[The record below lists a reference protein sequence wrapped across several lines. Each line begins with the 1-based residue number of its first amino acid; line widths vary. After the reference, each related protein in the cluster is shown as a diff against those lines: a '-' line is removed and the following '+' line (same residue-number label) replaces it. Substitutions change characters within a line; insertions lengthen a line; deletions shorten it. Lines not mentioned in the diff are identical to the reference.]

1 MDKQESVN
9 AIISDY
15 LKPIFSFSLK
25 RTKTVQ
31 EAEDLA
37 QEIIIKVYK
46 ALSNIDNIYNID
58 SYIWKI
64 AHNTIA
70 NYYRGK
76 SREYIGI
83 NIDDIADTIQCKR
96 DSVEEAYIKN
106 EELNNLRNKVAYLS
120 KLQRQ
125 IVILYYY
132 KGKKQEEI
140 SQLLDIPKGT
150 VKWHLFEAKKE
161 LKKGMEKMDNKISE
175 LKFNPIKFSFM
186 GVNGSV
192 GREGGTNNFFKS
204 TLAQNIVYSTYND
217 AKTINE
223 IADLLGVSPV
233 YVESEVEYLEEYSF
247 LTKLPG
253 NKYLS
258 NMLIDEATEQI
269 LYLGDEMYRNASKLI
284 INEIF
289 DEVIKSELLNSE
301 DIYYPDKD
309 KNFLMWT
316 LVLYVLAN
324 SESGEDSTIKFED
337 IATIRKDGGFYIA
350 SASIDN
356 PLLKKPD
363 IFKYRDNWCGPLW
376 NGCDNTILWQINSKW
391 CTRDINLDTYADMI
405 QPEIRLLNRYMIK
418 DNLSSEEFSY
428 LAEKGY
434 IKGSIGQDKLNVVWL
449 KNSNIRDGFLSIG
462 SKIKLKYKEELKNIK
477 SDYTKIVLENTPK
490 HLRKVRE
497 FELQDIFKC
506 NGAFLLYSLRELL
519 ESGRLKEIEDEYK
532 KKTIKTLLINNSY
545 K

>member
-1 MDKQESVN
+1 MKKYYNLNE
-9 AIISDY
+9 IISDY
-15 LKPIFSFSLK
+15 LKPIFSFTLK

-46 ALSNIDNIYNID
+46 ALNNIDNIYNTD
-58 SYIWKI
+58 SYIWRI

-76 SREYIGI
+76 SRDFVGV
-83 NIDDIADTIQCKR
+83 NIDDVVETIQCSKG
-96 DSVEEAYIKN
+96 SVEETYIKN
-106 EELNNLRNKVAYLS
+106 EEINKLKNKIAYLS
-120 KLQRQ
+120 KVQRQ

-132 KGKKQEEI
+132 HEKNQEEI
-140 SQLLDIPKGT
+140 SQLLDITKGT
-150 VKWHLFEAKKE
+150 IKWHLFEAKKE

-192 GREGGTNNFFKS
+192 GREGGTSNFFKS
-204 TLAQNIVYSTYND
+204 TLAQNIVYSIYNGG
-217 AKTINE
+217 KTINE

-253 NKYLS
+253 NKYIS
-258 NMLIDEATEQI
+258 NILIDEITEES
-269 LYLGDEMYRNASKLI
+269 LYLVYEMYRNASKLI
-284 INEIF
+284 VDEIF
-289 DEVIKSELLNSE
+289 DEAIKSELINSE

-316 LVLYVLAN
+316 LVLYIL
-324 SESGEDSTIKFED
+324 SHSKSGEDSTIKFED

-363 IFKYRDNWCGPLW
+363 IFEYRDNWFGPIW
-376 NGCDNTILWQINSKW
+376 NGYDNTILWQINSKW
-391 CTRDINLDTYADMI
+391 STRNINLDTYANIIKSD
-405 QPEIRLLNRYMIK
+405 IRLLNRYVRK

-449 KNSNIRDGFLSIG
+449 KNSNIRDEILSIG
-462 SKIKLKYKEELKNIK
+462 SKIKYKEELKNIK
-477 SDYTKIVLENTPK
+477 SDYTKMVLENTPK

-506 NGAFLLYSLRELL
+506 NGAFLLYNLRELL
-519 ESGRLKEIEDEYK
+519 DSERLQEVDDEYK
-532 KKTIKTLLINNSY
+532 KKTIKTLLISNSY